1 MVATFSLGGWGGHQA
16 DDLNCRLGDK
26 LLSYP
31 GDTGTSSD
39 ETEDEARERSYG
51 HRQEVG
57 P

>member
-1 MVATFSLGGWGGHQA
+1 MWPLSAWGMWGGHQT

-26 LLSYP
+26 LFNYP

-39 ETEDEARERSYG
+39 DTEDEAREKSYG

>member
-1 MVATFSLGGWGGHQA
+1 MVVTFSLGDVGGHQT
-16 DDLNCRLGDK
+16 DELNCRLRDK

>member
-1 MVATFSLGGWGGHQA
+1 MVATFSLGGWGGYQA

-31 GDTGTSSD
+31 EDTGTSSD